1 MPAATGLK
9 AINPTPLAPV
19 LYVLKSRKYRFIMLM
34 SGMVYAL
41 VYMFVVGIIS
51 YYPGF
56 APLKVSTPVINPTTI
71 GLTIVPG
78 HYIFVFA
85 FYSAIGFMAVSS
97 FLVGLNISLI
107 LRLRNLRRTSGY
119 YCCRTTTISSG
130 GILSTLPAF
139 FTTFS
144 CCGSGLLAL
153 VVGPTTFSS
162 LALYSHYLAPL
173 SIAALTI
180 GAMLTSTKINGS
192 YPSPIT
198 NNDYCCQVRTGGR
211 DIKNERDKD

>member
-1 MPAATGLK
+1 MPATTGLK
-9 AINPTPLAPV
+9 AINAIPLAPV
-19 LYVLKSRKYRFIMLM
+19 LYVLKSRKYRFTMLM

-56 APLKVSTPVINPTTI
+56 APLRVSTPVINPTTI
-71 GLTIVPG
+71 GLMIIPG

-107 LRLRNLRRTSGY
+107 LRLRSLRRTSGY
-119 YCCRTTTISSG
+119 YCYRTTTISSG

-139 FTTFS
+139 LTTFS
-144 CCGSGLLAL
+144 CCGGGLLAF
-153 VVGPTTFSS
+153 VIGPVAFSS
-162 LALYSHYLAPL
+162 LALYSNYMALL
-173 SIAALTI
+173 TIAALAAGTLSILTRTNQLKKTI
-180 GAMLTSTKINGS
+180 IM
-192 YPSPIT
+192 
-198 NNDYCCQVRTGGR
+198 DGR
-211 DIKNERDKD
+211 CTVQMTRRV